1 MSTLVQEKS
10 MRAHQAGPTVR
21 QRVQTIL
28 TYIGLVLVSL
38 VLLFPLFFALSI
50 ALQGQTI
57 APRLIPDLGSLD
69 VSVFGA
75 VLVQQPDLVRWI
87 INSFV
92 VSSLVTLGVLLT
104 SSLAAY
110 AFSYLD
116 FWGKQGFFFII
127 LGTLMIPFEATII
140 PNFLLI
146 LHLNWNDSY
155 QGLVVPF
162 LASGFGI
169 FLLRQYFLTIPRE
182 LQEAAKLDG
191 CGNLRYLWSFIL
203 PLARPALAT
212 VALYTFL
219 STWNQFYWP
228 LLVTDSTQWRTTQIG
243 ITIFHS
249 SEVQIL
255 NTQMA
260 ATLIILI
267 PTLLP
272 LIFGQRQL
280 VRGLTAGI
288 LK

>member
-1 MSTLVQEKS
+1 MSTFVKHPSTQYNRVQQTS
-10 MRAHQAGPTVR
+10 A
-21 QRVQTIL
+21 QRVKTAFI
-28 TYIGLVLVSL
+28 YAGLILVSL

-57 APRLIPDLGSLD
+57 APRLIPDLSSLD
-69 VSVFGA
+69 FSVFGT
-75 VLVQQPDLVRWI
+75 VLVQQPDLIRWI

-92 VSSLVTLGVLLT
+92 VSLLVTVGVLFT

-110 AFSYLD
+110 AFSYLN
-116 FWGKQGFFFII
+116 FWWKQGFFFII
-127 LGTLMIPFEATII
+127 LGTLMIPFEATIV

-155 QGLVVPF
+155 QGLVIPF

-191 CGNLRYLWSFIL
+191 CGHMRYLWSFIL

-228 LLVTDSTQWRTTQIG
+228 LLVTDSSQWRTTQIG

>member
-1 MSTLVQEKS
+1 MSTLVRQPS
-10 MRAHQAGPTVR
+10 TQYNRVQRTPQ
-21 QRVQTIL
+21 QRVKTAF
-28 TYIGLVLVSL
+28 TYAGLIVVSL

-69 VSVFGA
+69 LSVFAA
-75 VLVQQPDLVRWI
+75 VLVQQPVLIRWI

-92 VSSLVTLGVLLT
+92 VSSLVTIGVLFT

-110 AFSYLD
+110 AFSYLN
-116 FWGKQGFFFII
+116 FWWKQVFFFII
-127 LGTLMIPFEATII
+127 LGTLMIPFEATIV

-155 QGLVVPF
+155 QGLVIPF

-191 CGNLRYLWSFIL
+191 CGHMRYLWSFIL

-228 LLVTDSTQWRTTQIG
+228 LLVTDSSQWRTTQIG

>member
-1 MSTLVQEKS
+1 MSMLTQSTPHNPVQ
-10 MRAHQAGPTVR
+10 
-21 QRVQTIL
+21 QTASQQVKTAF

-69 VSVFGA
+69 FSVFGT

-92 VSSLVTLGVLLT
+92 VSSLVTIGVLFT
-104 SSLAAY
+104 SALAAY
-110 AFSYLD
+110 AFSYLE
-116 FWGKQGFFFII
+116 FWGKQVFFVII

-169 FLLRQYFLTIPRE
+169 FLLRQYFLSIPRE

-191 CGNLRYLWSFIL
+191 CGHLRYLWSFIL

-228 LLVTDSTQWRTTQIG
+228 LLVTDSSQWRTTQIG

-249 SEVQIL
+249 NEVQIL

-280 VRGLTAGI
+280 IRGLTAGI